1 MIGLQSFH
9 QLYHLHSC
17 SHAQREEEI
26 ESVFFLTHVMQSF
39 GFITSSSPLI
49 SSNSFSHFNLYLG
62 GGPTNMTANLNLKLI
77 THSHQAREV
86 VQLASIFYVKTNKL
100 NIAYTRDVT

>member
-1 MIGLQSFH
+1 
-9 QLYHLHSC
+9 
-17 SHAQREEEI
+17 
-26 ESVFFLTHVMQSF
+26 
-39 GFITSSSPLI
+39 
-49 SSNSFSHFNLYLG
+49 
-62 GGPTNMTANLNLKLI
+62 MTANLNLKLI